1 MFFDGV
7 FSMREYTRIFNKNK
21 SKLCV
26 HRYSVGFEL
35 TQATNIGCNDLL
47 FLYYS
52 DSSDLP
58 PHTVSAAFFL
68 SSLDAIICSEWKTN
82 LPKTATTSPHFS
94 YRLHKCP
101 SLCTQHRVQL
111 MDPFISNAPFFV
123 CIQYDN
129 RREEGKF
136 KSVRQIVRINV
147 SCHGKN
153 YVLAGPKRNLYLG
166 RSNGC
171 LVFCC
176 PA

>member
-58 PHTVSAAFFL
+58 PHTVSAAFFCL
-68 SSLDAIICSEWKTN
+68 RWMPSFVQSE
-82 LPKTATTSPHFS
+82 
-94 YRLHKCP
+94 
-101 SLCTQHRVQL
+101 
-111 MDPFISNAPFFV
+111 
-123 CIQYDN
+123 
-129 RREEGKF
+129 
-136 KSVRQIVRINV
+136 RQIFQKQQQHLPIFPIDYTNV
-147 SCHGKN
+147 QVYAHN
-153 YVLAGPKRNLYLG
+153 TEYN
-166 RSNGC
+166 
-171 LVFCC
+171 
-176 PA
+176 